1 MAIKLSWRTIILGSI
16 AAMVLFGVLAGVSVA
31 TWEYTNS
38 DAFCSNAC
46 HAVHP
51 EEPYAHRESQH
62 ASVQCVECHIGRMST
77 FKQVA
82 IKATH
87 IKHAWGLLV
96 GYERPLTAP
105 SMPASRDSCE
115 GCHSTKP
122 HRNNTVQVRR
132 HFAPDETNTETRVAL
147 IVRAVGRQAV
157 DDPRR
162 GIRWHTENQVRFVA
176 NDPQREN
183 ISWIEA
189 VRPDGSVVTY
199 TDSGASATKEEMGR
213 AEKKIMECAD
223 CHNQAGHPFRNP
235 EELIDEA
242 LAEDPVIRQLPYVK
256 ARMLELLD
264 QDFETDEEARA
275 LTEQAWTK
283 YKEDFPR
290 LPVDYPDAWAQ
301 SKEFM
306 RERIE
311 IASELVARSKFR
323 TPGVSWRSFPD
334 HSGHSYSAGCFRC
347 HNGKHQDA
355 AGNPLP
361 ANCTLC
367 HSVPIG
373 IREGEIPKNLL
384 ALADMPKPESHRQ
397 PDFIGT
403 HRTAVDDTCAA
414 CHGESRFGT
423 DDKTFCANSGCHGRT
438 WPNRQL
444 GAR

>member
-1 MAIKLSWRTIILGSI
+1 MKIKLRWRTVVLGAF
-16 AAMVLFGVLAGVSVA
+16 AALVLFGLLAGVSVA

-51 EEPYAHRESQH
+51 EEPFAHHASQH

-105 SMPASRDSCE
+105 SMPAARDSCE
-115 GCHSTKP
+115 GCHSSAP
-122 HRNNTVQVRR
+122 HRNNTVRVRR
-132 HFAPDETNTETRVAL
+132 HFAPDEANTETRVAL
-147 IVRAVGRQAV
+147 ILRTVGRQAIE
-157 DDPRR
+157 DPRR

-176 NDPQREN
+176 TDPQRKT
-183 ISWIEA
+183 ISWVEST
-189 VRPDGSVVTY
+189 RPDGSVVTY
-199 TDSGASATKEEMGR
+199 TDSTASDADKEVAT
-213 AEKKIMECAD
+213 AEKRVMECAD
-223 CHNQAGHPFRNP
+223 CHNQVGHPFRNP

-242 LAEDPVIRQLPYVK
+242 LAEDPVIRRLPYVK
-256 ARMLELLD
+256 ARVAELLN
-264 QDFETDEEARA
+264 QDFETDEQARD

-283 YKEDFPR
+283 YKEDFPN
-290 LPVDYPDAWAQ
+290 LPVDYPEAWAE
-301 SKEFM
+301 SKKFM

-311 IASELVARSKFR
+311 LVGELVARSRFR
-323 TPGVSWRSFPD
+323 DPSVSWRSFPD
-334 HSGHSYSAGCFRC
+334 HSGHSHSAGCFRC
-347 HNGKHQDA
+347 HNGKHRDA
-355 AGNPLP
+355 EGKPLA

-373 IREGEIPKNLL
+373 IRQGEIPRNLL
-384 ALADMPKPESHRQ
+384 ALADMPKPESHWQ
-397 PDFIGT
+397 PDFIGI
-403 HRTAVDDTCAA
+403 HRTAVDDTCAG
-414 CHGESRFGT
+414 CHGEARFGT

-444 GAR
+444 SAR